1 MVNSSLSLLKSTN
14 IFIFTPFVSTV
25 VLALVALVFTK
36 YYFLFTSEYYPPAY
50 ADKVAKFEAD
60 KVFQKRFLVPVT
72 ANFISHNT
80 TLSFDRSLKFI
91 IVLCTFGLLYYFQK
105 TLETFNKNHA
115 IHYWCLFLLIPV
127 GWNYIFLNSIFHSY
141 DLPSLFFYCLC
152 LYLFLRK
159 KYLPFYII
167 FAASTLNRE
176 STCFISI
183 SIALLLAKFDSNY
196 GLKDNFIRNFSL
208 MRHLLAQVILWFLMV
223 LLISWFVKDSPGQ
236 SYEETFSMR
245 EFIANMWHGLPSW
258 PFLNTEKIFGNPRC
272 FLTLFACAWVVIPFF
287 WKYIPKDCKKLL
299 LLIPIYMI
307 PALLY
312 ANLMETRVYHE
323 LNVVIALAFTS
334 GLIQFK
340 AHRIKPL
347 RIKSC

>member
-1 MVNSSLSLLKSTN
+1 LVNNSSSLLKKINQILLSR
-14 IFIFTPFVSTV
+14 FFYMGFLS
-25 VLALVALVFTK
+25 LVALVFTK
-36 YYFLFTSEYYPPAY
+36 YYFLFTNEYYPPAY
-50 ADKVAKFEAD
+50 AYKIAEFEAD

-72 ANFISHNT
+72 ANIISQNT
-80 TLSFDRSLKFI
+80 SLCFDKSLKF
-91 IVLCTFGLLYYFQK
+91 VTLLSTFGLLYYFNNLLKIYTSRIFSQ
-105 TLETFNKNHA
+105 F
-115 IHYWCLFLLIPV
+115 WCILLLIPV
-127 GWNYIFLNSIFHSY
+127 SWNYMFINSIYHAY
-141 DLPSLFFYCLC
+141 DIPTLFFFCSC
-152 LYLFLRK
+152 LYLFSAK
-159 KYLPFYII
+159 KYFLFYII
-167 FAASTLNRE
+167 FAIATLNRE

-183 SIALLLAKFDSNY
+183 SIALLLSKF
-196 GLKDNFIRNFSL
+196 NFDHRLNENFFRNFSL
-208 MRHLLAQVILWFLMV
+208 IRHLLAQATLWFVMV

-258 PFLNTEKIFGNPRC
+258 PFLNNEKIFGNPRC
-272 FLTLFACAWVVIPFF
+272 FLTLFACVWVVIPFL

-340 AHRIKPL
+340 ANRIKDL
-347 RIKSC
+347 SNKSC